1 VRITFI
7 LPVANMSGGTKVVA
21 IYATELARRGHTVC
35 VFSAA
40 QQRLSLVRKTK
51 RWVRGGGWVSEQMRQ
66 RSHLD
71 GLDLDHRVIGP
82 GRPIVD
88 GDVPDADVVVA
99 TWWETAEWVNA
110 LSRQKGAKAYFVQHH
125 EVFPYL
131 PVERCHATYRL
142 KFHKIVVADWLRRVM
157 KAEYQD
163 DVVDLVPNSV
173 DRSVFFSAL
182 RGKQPLPT
190 VGFLYAP
197 AESKGLDLTLAA
209 IARIRQ
215 QVPGLRILSFGD
227 RPPVPGMSLIRG
239 TEYSVLPSLDEIRN
253 IYSSCDVWITASR
266 SEGFNLPAMEA
277 MACRTPV
284 VSTKTGWPE
293 EVIKSEWNGVLV
305 DIGDV
310 DGLVRAIEWVLA
322 RSEEDWVRLSAKA
335 YETVANS
342 SWDNSATLFEE
353 ALKHACER
361 ARRRE
366 IDGGDFAVPSR
377 ARLTSR

>member
-1 VRITFI
+1 MRITFV

-21 IYATELARRGHTVC
+21 IYASELARRGHTVC
-35 VFSAA
+35 VISPA
-40 QQRLSLVRKTK
+40 QRRLSLARKF
-51 RWVRGGGWVSEQMRQ
+51 RLWVRGGGWISEWMRR

-88 GDVPDADVVVA
+88 DDVPDADVVVA

-142 KFHKIVVADWLRRVM
+142 KFHKIVVADWLKRVM
-157 KAEYQD
+157 KTEYQD
-163 DVVDLVPNSV
+163 EVVDLVPNSV
-173 DRSVFFSAL
+173 DRSIFFSAS
-182 RGKQPLPT
+182 REKQPLPT
-190 VGFLYAP
+190 VGFLYSP
-197 AESKGLDLTLAA
+197 TESKGVDLTLAA
-209 IARIRQ
+209 IARVRKGA
-215 QVPGLRILSFGD
+215 PRLRILSFGD
-227 RPPVPGMSLIRG
+227 RPPVPGMSVIAG
-239 TEYSVLPSLDEIRN
+239 TEYHVLPSLEEIRN

-293 EVIKSEWNGVLV
+293 EVIKSECNGLLV
-305 DIGDV
+305 DNGDV
-310 DGLVRAIEWVLA
+310 DGLASGIEWVLA
-322 RSEEDWVRLSAKA
+322 QGEEDWMRLSANA
-335 YETVANS
+335 YETLANS
-342 SWDNSATLFEE
+342 SWDNSATLFED

-361 ARRRE
+361 ARRGE
-366 IDGGDFAVPSR
+366 IDGGYFAGHP
-377 ARLTSR
+377 AQG

>member
-1 VRITFI
+1 
-7 LPVANMSGGTKVVA
+7 
-21 IYATELARRGHTVC
+21 
-35 VFSAA
+35 
-40 QQRLSLVRKTK
+40 
-51 RWVRGGGWVSEQMRQ
+51 
-66 RSHLD
+66 LD

-82 GRPIVD
+82 GRPVVD
-88 GDVPDADVVVA
+88 DDVPAADVVVA
-99 TWWETAEWVNA
+99 TWWETAEWVSA

-142 KFHKIVVADWLRRVM
+142 RFHKIVVADWLRRVM

-173 DRSVFFSAL
+173 DRSVFFSGS

-190 VGFLYAP
+190 VGFLYSP
-197 AESKGLDLTLAA
+197 TQSKGVDLTLAA
-209 IARIRQ
+209 IARVRQ
-215 QVPGLRILSFGD
+215 RAPGLRILSFGD
-227 RPPVPGMSLIRG
+227 RPPIPGMSLIKG
-239 TEYSVLPSLDEIRN
+239 TEYRVLPSLDEIRS

-293 EVIKSEWNGVLV
+293 EAIKSEWNGVLV
-305 DIGDV
+305 DIEDV
-310 DGLVRAIEWVLA
+310 EGLVRGVEWVLN
-322 RSEEDWVRLSAKA
+322 RSEEDWIHLSANA
-335 YETVANS
+335 YETVVNS
-342 SWDNSATLFEE
+342 NWENSVTLFEE

-361 ARRRE
+361 GRRGE
-366 IDGGDFAVPSR
+366 IDGGERAVYPEQGWR
-377 ARLTSR
+377 ADARLPFETEQ